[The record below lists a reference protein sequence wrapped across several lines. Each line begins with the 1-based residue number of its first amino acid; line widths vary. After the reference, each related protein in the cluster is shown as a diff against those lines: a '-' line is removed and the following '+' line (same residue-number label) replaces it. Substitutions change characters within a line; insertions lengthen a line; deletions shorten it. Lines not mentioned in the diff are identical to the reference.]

1 MTNTTNPEFE
11 SFVLSR
17 ISMLE
22 HDLAVHERGEEACP
36 PAVWKRRKDGIR
48 YGLFYQVEHLLHDLR
63 VYASEAALDYAADH
77 WQGGSESLWTT
88 TRDGQA
94 KQERDKKRR
103 KISKSGLIWEHTYTG
118 EMLFADLLELYREG
132 GGRLDPARLQALILD
147 NLACAWLTREE
158 NSRLNKSNYKSHR
171 GRGLGDALEAY
182 RKTGI
187 RLRPRPTRLDCEG

>member
-1 MTNTTNPEFE
+1 VTNTTNPGFE
-11 SFVLSR
+11 AFVNSR
-17 ISMLE
+17 IPMLE
-22 HDLAVHERGEEACP
+22 HDLAIYAAGPQRCSKLIWA
-36 PAVWKRRKDGIR
+36 RRK
-48 YGLFYQVEHLLHDLR
+48 YSFKHALFYQVERYLTNLR

-77 WQGGSESLWTT
+77 WKGGSEALWTLH
-88 TRDGQA
+88 RDDQE
-94 KQERDKKRR
+94 KQEGCR
-103 KISKSGLIWEHTYTG
+103 ISKSGLIWEHTYTG